1 MAYSVKSLL
10 RLNPN
15 YHAMEV
21 KLYPVVQPGPDR
33 FPSSLFL
40 QSKKSLFRSYIKY
53 RVIVVQ
59 EKYES
64 SDILFR
70 LWKGH
75 DLDRAKED
83 FEKIQSTLSPLL
95 YKGIVQLTKPFL
107 KELLVP
113 EPLHPKDIASHL
125 IDVMDRD
132 PDAHPEWLGV
142 IQALLDNSEPPPM
155 DPESRKEYIA
165 SLKAKYAI
173 GSKKPS
179 IQLGASLMMRSVPL
193 IAVPEAADM
202 SEDDSESDQVWKF
215 VKRGGSRSFL
225 KVSNWL
231 IDALKKEQPK
241 SCVNL
246 ILSGFST
253 SFRCQ
258 PSLDTALHIATRKSD
273 LMLVKLLLAYRA
285 DPCTPN
291 ATDETP
297 LDIARALKTRN
308 SDKIVGFME
317 EMAQLHSVAHSYYS
331 QNTEVPEKR
340 NTSDVFLLS
349 LDGGGMK
356 AVVECHILAAI
367 NARMN
372 ELCDS
377 SEPFQS
383 YFDYIA
389 GTSAGAIIAAMLL
402 YQSTVTVTNA
412 GMYLYRFMNEVFGSS
427 KIDRSDKLKEFVTEA
442 VGENTVLA
450 DIPKGNIIIPTTI
463 ANISPSKLHLMTNY
477 GGTRDSFEGP
487 TERKVWEA
495 LIASSAAPTYFP
507 AFQCFLDGGLMA
519 NNPTLAAMADIFRH
533 ESEKPKPAKTGFVL
547 SVGSGYLRT
556 PKKVD
561 NFEVYVPGFTFDIM
575 GTLLNSSLGLMSLLN
590 HFVEQSTQSD
600 GQVTQEAK
608 CWCESI
614 GAGYERLSPPLVEDI
629 PPDMKSVQELVDVL
643 YETEMYVLSEYK
655 RIDRIAKT
663 ILSK

>member
-1 MAYSVKSLL
+1 
-10 RLNPN
+10 
-15 YHAMEV
+15 MEV
-21 KLYPVVQPGPDR
+21 KLYPVAQPGPDR

-40 QSKKSLFRSYIKY
+40 QSKRSLFRNYIKY
-53 RVIVVQ
+53 RVMVAQ
-59 EKYES
+59 EKYEDG
-64 SDILFR
+64 DILFQ

-75 DLDRAKED
+75 DPDQAKEC
-83 FEKIQSTLSPLL
+83 FEKIQVTLSPLL
-95 YKGIVQLTKPFL
+95 YRGMVQLTKPFL

-125 IDVMDRD
+125 IDVMDRN

-142 IQALLDNSEPPPM
+142 IQALLDKSEPPPM
-155 DPESRKEYIA
+155 DSESRKEYIA

-173 GSKKPS
+173 GSNKRS
-179 IQLGASLMMRSVPL
+179 IRMGASLMMRSVPL

-202 SEDDSESDQVWKF
+202 SEDDRESDQVWKF
-215 VKRGGSRSFL
+215 FKRGGSRSFL
-225 KVSNWL
+225 KVGNWL
-231 IDALKKEQPK
+231 INAVKKEQPK

-246 ILSGFST
+246 ILSGVGT

-258 PSLDTALHIATRKSD
+258 PSLDTALHIVTRKSD
-273 LMLVKLLLAYRA
+273 VMLVKLLLAYRA
-285 DPCTPN
+285 DPSIPN
-291 ATDETP
+291 AANETP
-297 LDIARALKTRN
+297 LDIAKALKTKN
-308 SDKIVGFME
+308 SNEIVALME

-340 NTSDVFLLS
+340 NSSDVFLLS

-372 ELCDS
+372 ELCNS
-377 SEPFQS
+377 CKPFQS

-427 KIDRSDKLKEFVTEA
+427 KMDRSDKLKEFVTEA

-450 DIPKGNIIIPTTI
+450 DIPKGNIIVTTTI

-477 GGTRDSFEGP
+477 GGSRDGFEGP
-487 TERKVWEA
+487 AERKVWEA
-495 LIASSAAPTYFP
+495 LVASSAAPTYFP
-507 AFQCFLDGGLMA
+507 AYQCFLDGGLMA

-533 ESEKPKPAKTGFVL
+533 ENENSKPAKTGFVL
-547 SVGSGYLRT
+547 SVGSGYLRS

-561 NFEVYVPGFTFDIM
+561 NFEVYVPGFTLGIM

-600 GQVTQEAK
+600 GQVTREAK

-614 GAGYERLSPPLVEDI
+614 GARYDRLSPPLVEDVA
-629 PPDMKSVQELVDVL
+629 PDMKSLQELVDVL